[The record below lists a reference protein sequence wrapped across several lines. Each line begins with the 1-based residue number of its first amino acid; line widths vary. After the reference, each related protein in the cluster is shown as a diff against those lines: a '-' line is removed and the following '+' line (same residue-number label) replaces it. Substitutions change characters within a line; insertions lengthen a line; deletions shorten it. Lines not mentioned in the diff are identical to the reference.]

1 MSVSALTPSF
11 DAPVDVIREP
21 VVGSIA
27 HLLATGG
34 STAAV
39 TFAGQGWPWWVAL
52 DDLLARRSWLRPR
65 AEAWVEIVA
74 AMTTELGLRDLA
86 ASPWE
91 FDPLGWARRGARP
104 HDGELSA
111 LALSMPGVLL
121 TQLLAYR
128 EAWEDGLHAAVAS
141 GSVRS
146 ATGHSGGIVAAA
158 TVASDPEGLEHDDV
172 VAGAFALSL
181 LVGHLVGT
189 CDAAVGADVLAAAL
203 GGELDAS
210 TPMVAVHGVRVDRLA
225 EALAEDPSCDGV
237 AVALVH
243 GPSRAVVSGRADAL
257 RRARRAVDRRC
268 ARDRVFGDAVWEPLA
283 VAAPCHHPGLAVVAA
298 DVIDA
303 AARAGVRVAP
313 PTSGI
318 ALVTPDGPRVL
329 APGDGTS
336 DDRSD
341 DLVPALVHS
350 MLTRPGRWSDTA
362 RRLVRDLPGEGRG
375 ADWLVDLGP
384 TDGIARLS
392 ASAIR
397 GTGARL
403 LSMSRD
409 EDRRRFVA
417 AGAAPDGPAARH
429 DDLAPRVVRVPGV
442 GERLENR
449 FTLATGRSP
458 VILAGMTPT
467 TVDAPIVA
475 AAAEAGFVA
484 ELAGGGQVSEAI
496 FTERIA
502 ELRERLQ
509 PGHEVVLNA
518 LYLDPYLW
526 GLQLGRARLVQ
537 AARRAGAPICGVTV
551 SAGIPPLDE
560 AVALLDELAELGMWC
575 NAFKPGTVEQV
586 AQVLAIADAAPDHTV
601 FVHLEGGTAGGHHS
615 WVDLEDLLLATY
627 HDLRDRPNV
636 VLCAGGGVGTPARAA
651 ELLRGT
657 WSLRHTA
664 TVLPV
669 DAVLIG
675 TAAMAAAEASATPS
689 VKALLRDTAGVPAAG
704 SDAGFVAPGSVR
716 GAVTSGRSGL
726 DADIH
731 FVDNAAARCARLLDE
746 VAGDEDR
753 VTARH
758 DEIVE
763 ALAGTAKPFF
773 GDVATMTYEQLLARF
788 VELCAI
794 GAGGRY
800 EDGRWLDPSHRS
812 RFVELLQRAEG
823 RLHPNESGDVPT
835 AFADPASVDEPDAAI
850 ATLVSAYPSATATLL
865 HPADVGHFL
874 AVCRRAGKPVPFV
887 PVIDADVRRWYQSD
901 SLWQAQ
907 HPAYDADQVLVI
919 PGPAAVGG
927 IEHTDEP
934 IAELL
939 ARFESHVVDRVRT
952 AGGGVDVS
960 RRRRLAGTE
969 HLCGPV
975 PALLDS
981 PTVVVDGDVV
991 PNPVLRLADRG
1002 DWSLVAGPDGRVAAA
1017 SVTIEGPSGRVEE
1030 AILAAGE
1037 LGTARADEV
1046 VLRIGFAHLEPFGHT
1061 RRTVGES
1068 GALGGSGPAGSAGS
1082 VARDR
1087 SSDGVEL
1094 RFEHVRRNGVDVL
1107 ELDTAHRAAELARLS
1122 AEVLGAARPVPVGT
1136 RSEQVVAVTPSQLRR
1151 RVAHARLLG
1160 LSTGTLADGWLAVAW
1175 PSIFGVL
1182 GPEPIVGSLLDLVH
1196 LEHRVDAAVRADPEA
1211 RVDLVGRGDA
1221 REWHVAAQ
1229 VVSVTAH
1236 EAGTRVDTLA
1246 TVCSDGGETLAELR
1260 DAFLLRG
1267 VRLTD
1272 VVDKATGAV
1281 GRSTGP
1287 GASHDVVADLSDLS
1301 VDGEQVHDRPE
1312 RTLGRRQVQAP
1323 DAPDAFAAISGDHN
1337 PIHRSAAVARL
1348 AGLDGPVVHGAWT
1361 SAAAQRCVVE
1371 LAADGDGERLVAWH
1385 ARFVDLVLPGET
1397 LTARVTRRAV
1407 VGGDTLVAATVTA
1420 TRDGVAVTV
1429 LTATARVR
1437 PARTAYLFPGQ
1448 GIQRQ
1453 GMGMDGFERSAA
1465 ARQIWERADAHTRR
1479 RLGFS
1484 ILHIVRDN
1492 PTVVAVRLPSGA
1504 TELHRHPAGVLHLT
1518 QFTQVA
1524 MAALAMAQVAEM
1536 RADGVF
1542 DEAAVVAGHSV
1553 GEYNALA
1560 SIGGVL
1566 PLEVV
1571 VELVF
1576 RRGQAMHH
1584 LVPRDQAGNS
1594 NYRLGVVRPHQVG
1607 MDHAAVEQLVAEVR
1621 DRLGATLEIVNFNLR
1636 GKQYAVAGT
1645 NESLAALE
1653 RELESRRGPD
1663 AKDPFLY
1670 VPGIDV
1676 PFHSSVLR
1684 DGVAEF
1690 RSHLDEGLPASI
1702 DPALLVGRY
1711 VPNLVPR
1718 PFSLARDFV
1727 EEVRDHVGPCGLDP
1741 VLEDFEAW
1749 SATPDRLAREL
1760 LIELLAWQ
1768 FASPVRWIETQDLLF
1783 ADRRDGGLGVRRVVE
1798 VGLGSAPTVA
1808 NLASGT
1814 LAQDPARGALV
1825 AVHNLERDRLTVF
1838 GLDEDPPEA
1847 EELDAS
1853 DDPEVTG
1860 EAAPT
1865 AAPVVDPPSVPP
1877 AATAAPSATAA
1888 APSDLA
1894 VGAAEALRWLLALL
1908 TKQRPEQLADT
1919 DTIDDLVDGVSSRRN
1934 QLLMD
1939 LGAEFAVSGVDGAR
1953 ELPLGQLAT
1962 ELAARA
1968 GRYRFPGPVLRD
1980 ARDAALAPVLGPRRL
1995 KVRDVEARV
2004 TGHWGLGEG
2013 WVQRT
2018 LMVLALDARDGQSAR
2033 GGVLSRLDPA
2043 IRIGDDLVDAAL
2055 ALVAADAG
2063 VVLPTPSAA
2072 AGGATVDAAA
2082 VDALEQRIAGPGGLL
2097 ATQARELLARIAPLD
2112 DEPGTDDADAAVSDR
2127 LEGLDAEHGDRRAAL
2142 VAPRFDPRRHVVFR
2156 SWWATA
2162 RHDVVALDHASR
2174 RGGMAAA
2181 ALDAEAARLAAFS
2194 VDPGV
2199 AATAAHVA
2207 ERARTRGDDATHR
2220 RFERILA
2227 GDTAPL
2233 EVAFVAPDLDPAGR
2247 PVERA
2252 VGPDRLDSLLSQLG
2266 SAHQDWT
2273 ASWLDQLDQ
2282 LRGAGRSVGSTG
2294 AAGSIGAFA
2303 DQVALVTGASPG
2315 SIAFQVVRRLLHG
2328 GARVVCTTSSLSPER
2343 LDEYREL
2350 YRTAA
2355 TPGAELH
2362 VVPAN
2367 MASFGDVDAL
2377 VDWMLDAQLDRRG
2390 GVTRTIKDPLVPTL
2404 VVPFAASPVAG
2415 DLADAGPAAEVTM
2428 RILVWGVERLLGRL
2442 TERLERQ
2449 GTAGSRTTVLLPL
2462 SPNHGAFG
2470 GDGAYGEAKAA
2481 LEAVVD
2487 RWRSEHRRWGR
2498 HVDLI
2503 AATIGWVRGTGLMD
2517 ANDAVAAL
2525 VERDLGVRTFSAEEM
2540 GWLLAGLCLPATV
2553 AAGDGEPLHADLSAG
2568 LGELGCLR
2576 DAVAP
2581 LVEQLEALRSA
2592 GEAGEVDGDLG
2603 GGGPDLSTGTASGAT
2618 VPAMLSP
2625 AAVASAP
2632 FPPDEHLAAPT
2643 RPLED
2648 MVVVVGAGEVGPWG
2662 MSSTRFDLE
2671 VDGELADGSAA
2682 ELAWVC
2688 GLVRFDPELDG
2699 GTWIDVES
2707 DEPVAES
2714 ELAPR
2719 YREAVHERCG
2729 IRTYDVDGPLDPD
2742 GVPLMV
2748 EVFCETDV
2756 VIGAADEADARAY
2769 AAADPEH
2776 TRVQRSATGDWQV
2789 VRRAGSAI
2797 RVPRRAALSRRVGA
2811 QVPAGFDPTRWG
2823 IPAEMAASVDR
2834 LSLWNLVATVEAFLD
2849 AGLEPEELMARV
2861 HPARVGSTQGSGMG
2875 GMTSIQTLYR
2885 DAVLGGDHANDL
2897 LQEGLANV
2905 IAAYVVQSYVGSYG
2919 PMVHPVAACAT
2930 AAVSIEDA
2938 VDKIRADKADV
2949 IVAGGWDDLALE
2961 GVLGFADMSAT
2972 AATDELLDAGMEPRQ
2987 FSRANDRRRAGFVEA
3002 QGGGTLLLA
3011 RASTALEL
3019 GLPVRGVVVAAQSFA
3034 DGVHTSIPAPGMGA
3048 LACVLGGDRSP
3059 LALALRDHGLTADD
3073 VAVVSKHDTSTA
3085 ANDPN
3090 ESELHQRI
3098 AEQLGR
3104 SPGNPMVV
3112 VSQKTVTGHAKGG
3125 SAAWQAIGLLQVLES
3140 GLVPGNRNLECLDES
3155 HRDHTALVYG
3165 HRSLHA
3171 ASPLRA
3177 GLLTSLGF
3185 GHVSA
3190 VVCLAG
3196 ADTFHA
3202 AVRDQRGTETLARHL
3217 AHADRRRI
3225 EGRRRRLAQRVGGD
3239 PTYRKRVD
3247 RRLAGEEGSDQR
3259 RTAEADLLVDPTAR
3273 LGDDGVYRAGT
3284 AQDGTVLS
3292 VGDPS

>member
-11 DAPVDVIREP
+11 DAPVDVTREP

-52 DDLLARRSWLRPR
+52 DELLGRRSWLRPR
-65 AEAWVEIVA
+65 AQRWVDLA
-74 AMTTELGLRDLA
+74 TSLTADLGLRDLA
-86 ASPWE
+86 ATPWT
-91 FDPLGWARRGARP
+91 FDPLTWERTGSRP

-128 EAWEDGLHAAVAS
+128 EAWEDGLHAALAV

-146 ATGHSGGIVAAA
+146 VTGHSGGIVAAA
-158 TVASDPEGLEHDDV
+158 AVAADPDGLECDDV
-172 VAGAFALSL
+172 VADAFRLALL
-181 LVGHLVGT
+181 IGHLVGT
-189 CDAAVGADVLAAAL
+189 CDDAVGADVLAAAVA
-203 GGELDAS
+203 GEVDAS
-210 TPMVAVHGVRVDRLA
+210 TPMAAVHGVRVDRLA
-225 EALAEDPSCDGV
+225 EALCADPHCDGV
-237 AVALVH
+237 EVALVH

-257 RRARRAVDRRC
+257 RRARAAIDRRA
-268 ARDRVFGDAVWEPLA
+268 ARDRVFGRPVWEPLS
-283 VAAPCHHPGLAVVAA
+283 VGAPCHHPGLAGVAA
-298 DVIDA
+298 EVVDG
-303 AARAGVRVAP
+303 AARAGLRIAP
-313 PTSGI
+313 PVSGV

-329 APGDGTS
+329 APGDGS
-336 DDRSD
+336 AADGSE

-375 ADWLVDLGP
+375 ASWLLDLGP

-392 ASAIR
+392 AAAIR

-403 LSMSRD
+403 LSMSRE

-417 AGAAPDGPAARH
+417 AGAAPIGPTPRH
-429 DDLAPRVVRVPGV
+429 EDLAPRVVRVPGV
-442 GERLENR
+442 GDRLENR

-475 AAAEAGFVA
+475 AAANAGFLA

-502 ELRERLQ
+502 ELRERLG
-509 PGHEVVLNA
+509 PGQEVVFNA
-518 LYLDPYLW
+518 LHLDPYLW
-526 GLQLGRARLVQ
+526 GLHLGRARLVQ
-537 AARRAGAPICGVTV
+537 AARRAGAPLCGVTV
-551 SAGIPPLDE
+551 SAGIPPTDE
-560 AVALLDELAELGMWC
+560 AVALLDELAALGMWC
-575 NAFKPGTVEQV
+575 NAFKPGTVAQV
-586 AQVLAIADAAPDHTV
+586 EQVLAIADAAPQHTL

-615 WVDLEDLLLATY
+615 WMDLEDLLLATY
-627 HDLRDRPNV
+627 HELRARPNV
-636 VLCAGGGVGTPARAA
+636 VLCAGGGVGTPSRAA
-651 ELLRGT
+651 ELLLGT

-664 TVLPV
+664 TALPV

-675 TAAMAAAEASATPS
+675 TAAMAAAEASATPP
-689 VKALLRDTAGVPAAG
+689 VKALLRDTAGVEAAG

-746 VAGDEDR
+746 VAGDEAQ
-753 VTARH
+753 VSARR

-763 ALAGTAKPFF
+763 ALSRTAKPYV
-773 GDVATMTYEQLLARF
+773 GDVADMTYEQLLAR
-788 VELCAI
+788 VAALCAI
-794 GAGGRY
+794 GTGGRY
-800 EDGRWLDPSHRS
+800 EDGRWLDPSHRA

-823 RLHPNESGDVPT
+823 RLHPDESGRVPT
-835 AFADPASVDEPDAAI
+835 AFADPSSVDEPEAAI
-850 ATLVSAYPSATATLL
+850 ATLVATYPSAATTLL

-939 ARFESHVVDRVRT
+939 ARFESHVVQRLRT
-952 AGGGVDVS
+952 NGAPVDAAVDVA
-960 RRRRLAGTE
+960 RRRRLVGTE
-969 HLCGPV
+969 DLCGPV
-975 PALLDS
+975 PALLEA
-981 PTVVVDGDVV
+981 PTVVVEGNVV
-991 PNPVLRLADRG
+991 PNPVLRLAGRG
-1002 DWSLVAGPDGRVAAA
+1002 EWSFVARDDGRVAAA
-1017 SVTIEGPSGRVEE
+1017 SVTVTGPGGRIEE
-1030 AILAAGE
+1030 ATLEAGE
-1037 LGTARADEV
+1037 HGTAQADAV
-1046 VLRIGFAHLEPFGHT
+1046 VLRLGVVALAPFG
-1061 RRTVGES
+1061 
-1068 GALGGSGPAGSAGS
+1068 
-1082 VARDR
+1082 
-1087 SSDGVEL
+1087 SSDGAARAERADVAAGDTIEL
-1094 RFEHVRRNGVDVL
+1094 RFVHTRHGGVDVI
-1107 ELDTAHRAAELARLS
+1107 ELDTAHRRAELARLS
-1122 AEVLGAARPVPVGT
+1122 VEVLGAAEPVAIGT
-1136 RSEQVVAVTPSQLRR
+1136 RSEQVVTVTPATIRR

-1160 LSTGTLADGWLAVAW
+1160 LSAGTLPDGWLAVVW
-1175 PSIFGVL
+1175 PGVFAAL
-1182 GPEPIVGSLLDLVH
+1182 GTDPLVGSLLDLVH
-1196 LEHRVDAAVRADPEA
+1196 LEHRVDTHTTDDPGAWVDLADPSES
-1211 RVDLVGRGDA
+1211 RH
-1221 REWHVAAQ
+1221 WTVAAE
-1229 VVSVTAH
+1229 VVAVTDH
-1236 EAGTRVDTLA
+1236 DAGTRVDTLA
-1246 TVCSDGGETLAELR
+1246 TVHDDRGTLLARLQ

-1267 VRLTD
+1267 VRPAD
-1272 VVDKATGAV
+1272 GATG
-1281 GRSTGP
+1281 GP
-1287 GASHDVVADLSDLS
+1287 APDLADLTRP
-1301 VDGEQVHDRPE
+1301 GEQVHDRPG
-1312 RTLGRRQVQAP
+1312 RTLGHRELRAP
-1323 DAPDAFAAISGDHN
+1323 EDLDAFAAISGDHN
-1337 PIHRSAAVARL
+1337 PIHRSHLVARL
-1348 AGLDGPVVHGAWT
+1348 AGLDRPVVHGAWT

-1371 LAADGDGERLVAWH
+1371 LAADGDGERVTGWH
-1385 ARFVDLVLPGET
+1385 ARFVDLVRPGEM
-1397 LTARVTRRAV
+1397 LAVRVTRRAM
-1407 VGGDTLVAATVTA
+1407 VGGDTLVVATVTA
-1420 TRDGVAVTV
+1420 ARDDVAVTV

-1437 PARTAYLFPGQ
+1437 AARTAYLFPGQ
-1448 GIQRQ
+1448 GIQRD

-1465 ARQIWERADAHTRR
+1465 AREIWERADAHTRS

-1484 ILHIVRDN
+1484 ILEIVRDN
-1492 PTVVAVRLPSGA
+1492 PTVVAVREPSGA
-1504 TELHRHPAGVLHLT
+1504 TVLHRHPVGVLHLT

-1542 DEAAVVAGHSV
+1542 DEDAVVAGHSV

-1584 LVPRDQAGNS
+1584 LVPRDAAGRS
-1594 NYRLGVVRPHQVG
+1594 DYRLGVVRPHQVG
-1607 MDHAAVEQLVAEVR
+1607 MDHAEVEALVIEIR
-1621 DRLGATLEIVNFNLR
+1621 ERLGATLEIVNFNLR

-1645 NESLAALE
+1645 HETLAALE
-1653 RELESRRGPD
+1653 DALDARRS
-1663 AKDPFLY
+1663 ATSKDPFLY

-1690 RSHLDEGLPASI
+1690 RAHLDEGLPASI

-1727 EEVRDHVGPCGLDP
+1727 EEVRDHVGPCGLDR
-1741 VLEDFEAW
+1741 VLADFGTW
-1749 SATPDRLAREL
+1749 SATPDRLTREL

-1814 LAQDPARGALV
+1814 LAQDPSRAAPV
-1825 AVHNLERDRLTVF
+1825 AVHNLERDRLEVF
-1838 GLDEDPPEA
+1838 GLDEDPPEP
-1847 EELDAS
+1847 EDATPS
-1853 DDPEVTG
+1853 
-1860 EAAPT
+1860 EA
-1865 AAPVVDPPSVPP
+1865 P
-1877 AATAAPSATAA
+1877 ADAGRSATAPSGPGA
-1888 APSDLA
+1888 ASAPPAPIAGAADAPADLA

-1908 TKQRPEQLADT
+1908 TKQRPDQLTEA

-1939 LGAEFAVSGVDGAR
+1939 LAAEFAVSGVDGAG
-1953 ELPLGQLAT
+1953 ELPLGQLAV
-1962 ELAARA
+1962 ELSARA

-1995 KVRDVEARV
+1995 KVRDVEARI
-2004 TGHWGLGEG
+2004 TAHWGLGEG
-2013 WVQRT
+2013 WLQRT

-2033 GGVLSRLDPA
+2033 GGVLARLDPA
-2043 IRIGDDLVDAAL
+2043 VRGGDDLVDAAL
-2055 ALVAADAG
+2055 ALVAGDAG
-2063 VVLPTPSAA
+2063 TNLPTPGAA
-2072 AGGATVDAAA
+2072 EGGATVDAAA
-2082 VDALEQRIAGPGGLL
+2082 VDALEQRIAGPDGLL
-2097 ATQARELLARIAPLD
+2097 AATARDLLARIAPTDDEPEADDLTATDRLGALD
-2112 DEPGTDDADAAVSDR
+2112 DE
-2127 LEGLDAEHGDRRAAL
+2127 HGGRRAAA

-2174 RGGMAAA
+2174 RGDVATQE
-2181 ALDAEAARLAAFS
+2181 LDAEAARLAAFAA
-2194 VDPGV
+2194 DPGV

-2207 ERARTRGDDATHR
+2207 ERARARGDDATRR
-2220 RFERILA
+2220 RFERIVA
-2227 GDTAPL
+2227 GVTSPQD
-2233 EVAFVAPDLDPAGR
+2233 VAAVAPDLDAWGAAEPRAAG
-2247 PVERA
+2247 PERVA
-2252 VGPDRLDSLLSQLG
+2252 ALLDEL
-2266 SAHQDWT
+2266 AADPQDWSAT
-2273 ASWLDQLDQ
+2273 WFDQLDE
-2282 LRGAGRSVGSTG
+2282 LRHTDGRGCG
-2294 AAGSIGAFA
+2294 LG

-2315 SIAFQVVRRLLHG
+2315 SIAFEMVRRLLRG
-2328 GARVVCTTSSLSPER
+2328 GARVVCTTSSMSAER

-2350 YRTAA
+2350 YRVAA

-2367 MASFGDVDAL
+2367 LASFGDVDAL
-2377 VDWMLDAQLDRRG
+2377 VDWMLDAQFDRRG
-2390 GVTRTIKDPLVPTL
+2390 GVTRTLKDPMVPTL
-2404 VVPFAASPVAG
+2404 VVPFAAAPVAG

-2428 RILVWGVERLLGRL
+2428 RVLVWGVERLLGRL
-2442 TERLERQ
+2442 TGRLERH
-2449 GTAGSRTTVLLPL
+2449 GTAGGRTTVLLPL

-2481 LEAVVD
+2481 LEAVAQ

-2498 HVDLI
+2498 HVDLV

-2517 ANDAVAAL
+2517 ANDALAAL
-2525 VERDLGVRTFSAEEM
+2525 VERDLGVRTFSTEEM
-2540 GWLLAGLCLPATV
+2540 AWLLTGLCTPATV
-2553 AAGDGEPLHADLSAG
+2553 AAAGGVPLRADLSAG
-2568 LGELGCLR
+2568 LGALGCLR

-2581 LVEQLEALRSA
+2581 LLEQLRALHDLRPDDEDPSA
-2592 GEAGEVDGDLG
+2592 AADV
-2603 GGGPDLSTGTASGAT
+2603 T
-2618 VPAMLSP
+2618 VPALLSP
-2625 AAVASAP
+2625 ASARP
-2632 FPPDEHLAAPT
+2632 VELVDPVDPPGAPT
-2643 RPLED
+2643 RALED

-2671 VDGELADGSAA
+2671 VDGELADGSVA

-2699 GTWIDVES
+2699 GVWVDVES

-2719 YREAVHERCG
+2719 YRDEVHERCG
-2729 IRTYDVDGPLDPD
+2729 IRTYEADGPLDPD

-2748 EVFCETDV
+2748 EVFCESDV

-2811 QVPAGFDPTRWG
+2811 QVPTGFDPTRWG
-2823 IPAEMAASVDR
+2823 IPAEMVASVDR

-2972 AATDELLDAGMEPRQ
+2972 AATDEMLALGLEPRQ

-3048 LACVLGGDRSP
+3048 LASVLGGDRSP
-3059 LALALRDHGLTADD
+3059 LATALAEHGLDADD

-3090 ESELHQRI
+3090 ESELHERI
-3098 AEQLGR
+3098 AAQLGR
-3104 SPGNPMVV
+3104 RPGNPMMV

-3140 GLVPGNRNLECLDES
+3140 GVVPGNRNLECLDES

-3165 HRSLHA
+3165 HRSIRA
-3171 ASPLRA
+3171 AGPLRA

-3196 ADTFHA
+3196 AGTFHA
-3202 AVRDQRGTETLARHL
+3202 AVRDQRGVDEVRRHL
-3217 AHADRRRI
+3217 ERASRRRLDGDRRRV
-3225 EGRRRRLAQRVGGD
+3225 AQRFGG
-3239 PTYRKRVD
+3239 TATFRKRVD
-3247 RRLAGEEGSDQR
+3247 RRLAGEDGSEQR
-3259 RTAEADLLVDPTAR
+3259 RTAEAELLTDPTAR
-3273 LGDDGVYRAGT
+3273 LGGDGVYHAGAAST
-3284 AQDGTVLS
+3284 GGPA
-3292 VGDPS
+3292 

>member
-11 DAPVDVIREP
+11 DAPVDVTREP

-27 HLLATGG
+27 HLLAVGD
-34 STAAV
+34 SPAAI

-52 DDLLARRSWLRPR
+52 EELLARRSWLRPR
-65 AEAWVEIVA
+65 AERWVDLAITLTA
-74 AMTTELGLRDLA
+74 DLGLRDLA
-86 ASPWE
+86 ATPWA
-91 FDPLGWARRGARP
+91 FDPLGWERRGARP
-104 HDGELSA
+104 DDGELSA

-128 EAWEDGLHAAVAS
+128 ETWEDGLHAAVAA

-146 ATGHSGGIVAAA
+146 VTGHSGGIVAAGA
-158 TVASDPEGLEHDDV
+158 VAADPDGLECDDV
-172 VAGAFALSL
+172 VADAFRLALL
-181 LVGHLVGT
+181 IGHLVGT
-189 CDAAVGADVLAAAL
+189 CDAAVGADVLAAAVA
-203 GGELDAS
+203 GDLDAP
-210 TPMVAVHGVRVDRLA
+210 TPMAAVHGVRVDRLA
-225 EALAEDPSCDGV
+225 EALAGDPRCDGV
-237 AVALVH
+237 EVALVH
-243 GPSRAVVSGRADAL
+243 GPSRAVVSGRADDL
-257 RRARRAVDRRC
+257 RRARAAIDRRA
-268 ARDRVFGDAVWEPLA
+268 ARDRVFGRPVWEPLS
-283 VAAPCHHPGLAVVAA
+283 VGAPCHHPGLAPVAA
-298 DVIDA
+298 AVIDA
-303 AARAGVRVAP
+303 AARGGLQMAP
-313 PTSGI
+313 PASGI

-329 APGDGTS
+329 APGDGS
-336 DDRSD
+336 SADGCD

-375 ADWLVDLGP
+375 ASWLLDLGP

-392 ASAIR
+392 AAAIR

-403 LSMSRD
+403 LSMSRED
-409 EDRRRFVA
+409 DRRRFVA
-417 AGAAPDGPAARH
+417 AGAAPADPAPRH
-429 DDLAPRVVRVPGV
+429 EDLAPRVVGVPGM

-484 ELAGGGQVSEAI
+484 ELAGGGQVSESI
-496 FTERIA
+496 FAERIA

-586 AQVLAIADAAPDHTV
+586 AQVLAIADAAPEHTV

-627 HDLRDRPNV
+627 HDLRARPNV

-651 ELLRGT
+651 DLLQGT

-689 VKALLRDTAGVPAAG
+689 VKTLLRDTAGVEAAG

-746 VAGDEDR
+746 VAGDEAR
-753 VTARH
+753 VAARR
-758 DEIVE
+758 DEIVA
-763 ALAGTAKPFF
+763 ALERTAKPYF
-773 GDVATMTYEQLLARF
+773 GDVADMTYGELLGRF
-788 VELCAI
+788 VELCAL
-794 GAGGRY
+794 GCGGRY
-800 EDGRWLDPSHRS
+800 EDGRWLDPSHRT

-835 AFADPASVDEPDAAI
+835 AFAAPPSVDDPEAAI
-850 ATLVSAYPSATATLL
+850 ATLVSAHPAATTTLL

-939 ARFESHVVDRVRT
+939 ARFESHVVQRLRRT
-952 AGGGVDVS
+952 GGAVDVA
-960 RRRRLAGTE
+960 RRRRLVGTE

-975 PALLDS
+975 PALLES

-991 PNPVLRLADRG
+991 PNPVLRLAARR
-1002 DWSLVAGPDGRVAAA
+1002 DWSVVARSDGRVAAA
-1017 SVTIEGPSGRVEE
+1017 SVTVAGTDGRSEE
-1030 AILAAGE
+1030 ATLDAGE
-1037 LGTARADEV
+1037 PGTPEADAV
-1046 VLRIGFAHLEPFGHT
+1046 LLRITFPGLVPYGD
-1061 RRTVGES
+1061 G
-1068 GALGGSGPAGSAGS
+1068 GA
-1082 VARDR
+1082 VAD
-1087 SSDGVEL
+1087 DAVEL
-1094 RFEHVRRNGVDVL
+1094 RFVHTRSSGVDVV
-1107 ELDTAHRAAELARLS
+1107 ELDTTHRAAELARLS
-1122 AEVLGAARPVPVGT
+1122 TQVLGALEPVPVGT
-1136 RSEQVVAVTPSQLRR
+1136 RATQVVAATDDVLHR

-1160 LSTGTLADGWLAVAW
+1160 SSSGTLADGWSAVVW
-1175 PSIFGVL
+1175 PSVFAVL
-1182 GPEPIVGSLLDLVH
+1182 GTEPIVGSLLDLVH
-1196 LEHRVDAAVRADPEA
+1196 LEHRVDTAVARDLER
-1211 RVDLVGRGDA
+1211 RVDLVAPSEASR
-1221 REWHVAAQ
+1221 WTVVAE
-1229 VVSVTAH
+1229 VVAVIEH
-1236 EAGTRVDTLA
+1236 DAGTRVDTLA
-1246 TVCSDGGETLAELR
+1246 TVRDGHGDTLAELR

-1267 VRLTD
+1267 TRLGGTRLD
-1272 VVDKATGAV
+1272 AA
-1281 GRSTGP
+1281 P
-1287 GASHDVVADLSDLS
+1287 GDTPPDLAALS
-1301 VDGEQVHDRPE
+1301 LDGEQIHDRTE

-1323 DAPDAFAAISGDHN
+1323 DVLDAFAAISGDHN
-1337 PIHRSAAVARL
+1337 PIHRSTAVARL

-1371 LAADGDGERLVAWH
+1371 LAADGDGERLIGWH
-1385 ARFVDLVLPGET
+1385 ARFVDLVQPGEA
-1397 LTARVTRRAV
+1397 LTVRVARRAV
-1407 VGGDTLVAATVTA
+1407 VGGDTLVVATVTA
-1420 TRDGVAVTV
+1420 TRDEVAVTV

-1437 PARTAYLFPGQ
+1437 PPRTAYLFPGQ
-1448 GIQRQ
+1448 GIQRD

-1465 ARQIWERADAHTRR
+1465 AREVWERADAHTRG

-1536 RADGVF
+1536 RAEGVF
-1542 DEAAVVAGHSV
+1542 DEEAVVAGHSV

-1584 LVPRDQAGNS
+1584 LVPRDDAGRS
-1594 NYRLGVVRPHQVG
+1594 DYRLGVVRPHQVG
-1607 MDHAAVEQLVAEVR
+1607 MDHTQVEELVVEIR
-1621 DRLGATLEIVNFNLR
+1621 DRLGSTLEIVNFNLR

-1645 NESLAALE
+1645 HESLAALE
-1653 RELESRRGPD
+1653 EALESRRGPTS
-1663 AKDPFLY
+1663 KDPFLY

-1690 RSHLDEGLPASI
+1690 RAHLDEGLPASI

-1741 VLEDFEAW
+1741 VLEDFETW
-1749 SATPDRLAREL
+1749 SAEPGRLTREL
-1760 LIELLAWQ
+1760 LVELLAWQ

-1814 LAQDPARGALV
+1814 LAQDPALAALV
-1825 AVHNLERDRLTVF
+1825 SVHNLERDRLEVF
-1838 GLDEDPPEA
+1838 GSDEDPSDPDDTPPADAPATAETPTPPTGPVPEMSVPTA
-1847 EELDAS
+1847 
-1853 DDPEVTG
+1853 PPVPTVP
-1860 EAAPT
+1860 AAPG
-1865 AAPVVDPPSVPP
+1865 AAPGGS
-1877 AATAAPSATAA
+1877 AA
-1888 APSDLA
+1888 APADLA
-1894 VGAAEALRWLLALL
+1894 VGAPEALRWLLALL
-1908 TKQRPEQLADT
+1908 TKQRPDQLADT

-1953 ELPLGQLAT
+1953 ELPLGQLAI

-2004 TGHWGLGEG
+2004 TGHWGLGDG
-2013 WVQRT
+2013 WTHRA

-2033 GGVLSRLDPA
+2033 GGVLSRLDPSV
-2043 IRIGDDLVDAAL
+2043 RGGDDLVDAAL

-2063 VVLPTPSAA
+2063 TALPTPGAA
-2072 AGGATVDAAA
+2072 GGGATVDAAA
-2082 VDALEQRIAGPGGLL
+2082 VDALEQRIAGPDGLL
-2097 ATQARELLARIAPLD
+2097 AAHARDLLARVAPSCDEPEADDTTAADRLVALD
-2112 DEPGTDDADAAVSDR
+2112 D
-2127 LEGLDAEHGDRRAAL
+2127 EHGDRRAAL
-2142 VAPRFDPRRHVVFR
+2142 VASRFDPRRHVVFR

-2174 RGGMAAA
+2174 RGAVAAA
-2181 ALDAEAARLAAFS
+2181 ELDAEAARLAAFS

-2199 AATAAHVA
+2199 AATAARIA
-2207 ERARTRGDDATHR
+2207 ERAGARGDDATRR
-2220 RFERILA
+2220 RFERIVA
-2227 GDTAPL
+2227 GDAAPL
-2233 EVAFVAPDLDPAGR
+2233 DVAFVAPDLDASGAPL
-2247 PVERA
+2247 ERA
-2252 VGPDRLDSLLSQLG
+2252 VGPERLDSLLSQLD
-2266 SAHQDWT
+2266 SAGQSWT
-2273 ASWLDQLDQ
+2273 STWLDQLAQ
-2282 LRGAGRSVGSTG
+2282 LRGADRSDGPT
-2294 AAGSIGAFA
+2294 GAFA

-2315 SIAFQVVRRLLHG
+2315 SIAFEVVRRLLHG
-2328 GARVVCTTSSLSPER
+2328 GARVVCTTSSMSPDR

-2350 YRTAA
+2350 YRSAA

-2367 MASFGDVDAL
+2367 LASFGDVDAL

-2390 GVTRTIKDPLVPTL
+2390 GVTRTLKDPMVPTL
-2404 VVPFAASPVAG
+2404 VVPFAAAPVAG

-2481 LEAVVD
+2481 LEAVVA

-2498 HVDLI
+2498 HVDLV

-2517 ANDAVAAL
+2517 ANDALAAL
-2525 VERDLGVRTFSAEEM
+2525 VERDLGVRTFSTAEM
-2540 GWLLAGLCLPATV
+2540 GWLLTGLCMPATV
-2553 AAGDGEPLHADLSAG
+2553 AAGAGEPLHADLSAG
-2568 LGELGCLR
+2568 LGGLGCLR

-2581 LVEQLEALRSA
+2581 LVDQLDARRELADGGA
-2592 GEAGEVDGDLG
+2592 VDGGVVDG
-2603 GGGPDLSTGTASGAT
+2603 GVVERGESDAAPASDAV

-2625 AAVASAP
+2625 VAVPSSPLAVDQELTAP
-2632 FPPDEHLAAPT
+2632 V
-2643 RPLED
+2643 RRLED

-2671 VDGELADGSAA
+2671 LDGELADGSVA

-2699 GTWIDVES
+2699 GSWIDVES

-2748 EVFCETDV
+2748 EVFCESDV

-2776 TRVQRSATGDWQV
+2776 SRVQRSATGDWQV
-2789 VRRAGSAI
+2789 VRRAGSSI
-2797 RVPRRAALSRRVGA
+2797 RVPRRATLTRRVGA

-3019 GLPVRGVVVAAQSFA
+3019 GLPVRGVVVSAQSFA

-3048 LACVLGGDRSP
+3048 LACVLGGERSP
-3059 LALALRDHGLTADD
+3059 LAVALRDHGLAADD

-3104 SPGNPMVV
+3104 SAGNPMVV

-3140 GLVPGNRNLECLDES
+3140 GVVPGNRNLECLDES

-3165 HRSLHA
+3165 HRSIHA
-3171 ASPLRA
+3171 AAPLRA

-3196 ADTFHA
+3196 AATFHA
-3202 AVRDQRGTETLARHL
+3202 AVRDQRGSEVRDRHL
-3217 AHADRRRI
+3217 ELA
-3225 EGRRRRLAQRVGGD
+3225 GRRRLDGERRRVAQRVGG
-3239 PTYRKRVD
+3239 PVTYRKRVD
-3247 RRLAGEEGSDQR
+3247 RRLAGEEGSEQR
-3259 RTAEADLLVDPTAR
+3259 RTSEAEMLVDPTSR
-3273 LGDDGVYRAGT
+3273 LGDDGVYHAGT
-3284 AQDGTVLS
+3284 AGST
-3292 VGDPS
+3292 GGPS